1 MTEFD
6 PHADAYVR
14 VTGQPR
20 YQPFIV
26 TNSDGTEHLIQ
37 VWMTQEG
44 LIDSVHLAHRDTQW
58 MSWGLPHKAKA
69 SW

>member
-6 PHADAYVR
+6 PQAEAYVR

-26 TNSDGTEHLIQ
+26 TYDDGTQHLIQ
-37 VWMTQEG
+37 VWMNQEG
-44 LIDSVHLAHRDTQW
+44 LIDTVHLAQRDEQW
-58 MSWGLPHKAKA
+58 LSWGLPHKAKA